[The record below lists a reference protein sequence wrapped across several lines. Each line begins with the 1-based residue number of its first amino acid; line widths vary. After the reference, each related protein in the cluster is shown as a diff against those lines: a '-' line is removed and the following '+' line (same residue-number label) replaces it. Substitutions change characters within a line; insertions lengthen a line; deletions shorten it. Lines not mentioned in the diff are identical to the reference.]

1 MKQST
6 KWFLAI
12 LAVLLFVGFAFSAF
26 LFLIFTSISGS
37 EVEVVSG
44 TGQKIALVELRGT
57 ILTSEETVSQ
67 LKKYRDDRSIKAI
80 LFRVDSPGGGVVASQ
95 EIYEEVRKTRDAG
108 KPVVVSMGAL
118 AASGGYYVSCGANR
132 IVANPGTV
140 TGSIGVIS
148 QFLRFDPLMKKIGI
162 ESRTVKS
169 GKYKDSGSPFR
180 EMSKDDNAYF
190 QGLID
195 NIYKQFTEVVERERG
210 MEHDSVAR
218 YADGRVFT
226 GVQALEIG
234 LIDTLGTYEDAVGIA
249 AQLAGI
255 KGEPTIVRER
265 KRGLS
270 LFERVFGET
279 KISDFLGL
287 KDELLNQPIFQ
298 YRMSQGL

>member
-12 LAVLLFVGFAFSAF
+12 LAVLLFVGFGLSAF
-26 LFLIFTSISGS
+26 LFVIFTSISGG

-44 TGQKIALVELRGT
+44 SGQKIALVELKGT

-95 EIYEEVRKTRDAG
+95 EIYEEVRKTRDSG

-148 QFLRFDPLMKKIGI
+148 QFLRFDPLMKKIGV
-162 ESRTVKS
+162 ESRTIKS
-169 GKYKDSGSPFR
+169 GKFKDSGSPFR
-180 EMSKDDNAYF
+180 EMSKDDNSYF

-195 NIYKQFTEVVERERG
+195 DIYKQFTAVVERERG
-210 MEHDSVAR
+210 MDHDSVVR

-234 LIDTLGTYEDAVGIA
+234 LVDTLGTYEDAVDIA
-249 AQLAGI
+249 AHLAGI
-255 KGEPTIVRER
+255 KGDPTIVRER

-287 KDELLNQPIFQ
+287 KDELLNQPVFQ

>member
-12 LAVLLFVGFAFSAF
+12 LAVLLFVGFGLCAF
-26 LFLIFTSISGS
+26 LFVIFTGISGG

-44 TGQKIALVELRGT
+44 TGQKIALVELKGT
-57 ILTSEETVSQ
+57 ILTSEEIVRQ

-95 EIYEEVRKTRDAG
+95 EIYEEVRKTRDGG

-148 QFLRFDPLMKKIGI
+148 QFLRFDPLMKKIGV
-162 ESRTVKS
+162 ESRTIKS
-169 GKYKDSGSPFR
+169 GKFKDSGSPFR

-195 NIYKQFTEVVERERG
+195 DIYKQFTEVVERERG
-210 MEHDSVAR
+210 MDHDSVMR

-226 GVQALEIG
+226 GVQALDIG
-234 LIDTLGTYEDAVGIA
+234 LVDTLGTYEDAVGIA
-249 AQLAGI
+249 ARLAGMH
-255 KGEPTIVRER
+255 GEPSIVRER
-265 KRGLS
+265 RSGLS

-298 YRMSQGL
+298 YRMSQGF